1 MSPRR
6 TIWLAFVLLA
16 VTSSLLVAALV
27 LRGLNGVLVTGETLM
42 MLAFFLFAPVGT
54 LIAMHRPQ
62 QPIGWFFCWIGLL
75 YTLWSTLEA
84 YVRFGLITE
93 PGALPGAT
101 WAALAQLVA
110 GPLPWM
116 LLIYSLMIFPTGRH
130 LTPRWQLAARSIV
143 TGYILIIVLEVF
155 TLPSLEPM
163 PVLNPLS
170 LEAASGFADLLVTVR
185 DYLALAFVA
194 IFAGGLVLRYRRARG
209 VERQQL
215 KWLTY
220 VAMLWLIVSIVVVSS
235 RLILSVEVSENI
247 SRALFPF
254 VLTAMPVSVAFA
266 ILRYRLYDIDLIIR
280 RTLVYSVL
288 TALLALLYWGG
299 VVGLQALLR
308 PITGEG
314 NDLAI
319 VATTLAVAALSLPL
333 RRRVQEF
340 IDRRFYRRKYDATRT
355 LIAFG
360 QVARDEVDLDVLTRR
375 LLSVVEGTIQ
385 PVHVSLWL
393 GPAANTGGSPQVD
406 SGTAHKEDAGLLVR
420 S

>member
-1 MSPRR
+1 
-6 TIWLAFVLLA
+6 V
-16 VTSSLLVAALV
+16 
-27 LRGLNGVLVTGETLM
+27 
-42 MLAFFLFAPVGT
+42 VG
-54 LIAMHRPQ
+54 
-62 QPIGWFFCWIGLL
+62 
-75 YTLWSTLEA
+75 
-84 YVRFGLITE
+84 YVLIT
-93 PGALPGAT
+93 
-101 WAALAQLVA
+101 
-110 GPLPWM
+110 
-116 LLIYSLMIFPTGRH
+116 LLEL
-130 LTPRWQLAARSIV
+130 L
-143 TGYILIIVLEVF
+143 

-163 PVLNPLS
+163 PVLNPLR
-170 LEAASGFADLLVTVR
+170 LEAARDLADLLVTVR

-194 IFAGGLVLRYRRARG
+194 IFAGSLVLRYRRARG

-220 VAMLWLIVSIVVVSS
+220 VAMIWLIVSIVVVSS
-235 RLILSVEVSENI
+235 RLVLSAEVSENI

-288 TALLALLYWGG
+288 TVTLALLYWGG

-319 VATTLAVAALSLPL
+319 VATTLAVAALFLPL

-393 GPAANTGGSPQVD
+393 RPTANTGRSLPVD
-406 SGTAHKEDAGLLVR
+406 SGTAHEKDAGLLVR